1 MRSVSPDNRRR
12 SGPVRYR
19 FRPQLHALEDRC
31 LLSTLWNNFALPDA
45 NGHVSALSSGPDG
58 NIWFTDSAAHK
69 IGRITPAG
77 TITEFALSSGSSPA
91 HITAG
96 HDGSLW
102 FTDNALDE
110 IARITVQGVVTE
122 FPLSAAGP
130 AALVG
135 GVPEEIVTAQDGSLW
150 FSLANPGELGRLSTS
165 GVFTDFQLGNV
176 QPDNLTA
183 GSDGNIW
190 YIDRLHNQIGRVTPA
205 GAVTS
210 FHLPSAGAG
219 TAAAPL
225 ALTLGPDG
233 NLWFS
238 EGSTGGQIGRLT
250 STGSFTMFDLAAG
263 HAAFGIQAGPDSSLW
278 FTESGRIGRF
288 NPFTGIMTEFPLPVD
303 PPATFTAGADGNLW
317 FAQGDVVVQ
326 LDHSNLP
333 PGNIVSIS
341 LVGTPPSVNV
351 SVTYVLTGTT
361 ASSFDE
367 TLFINWG
374 DDRFSAET
382 RAFSPSNASPSN
394 AVQVFV
400 DHTYVALGAYTI
412 SLSIKQSNG
421 VLIKATFPLVQN
433 ASDASGSVPA
443 FGLPGGGPQVG
454 LGGGFGGFD
463 SNGQVP
469 WKSLTN
475 HGTPDTQGSPAG
487 TVAFPY
493 ATQALEGLTSLPSG
507 RGFILLISL
516 QYSVGTAQAGN
527 TPGQAAYSSGNS
539 QPEAAAD
546 AVVPVSTRVGQANIS
561 GASGSD
567 DGAATP
573 SLVRL
578 AASYGSGREID
589 PPSGLERAES
599 SLLPAALQTGQTS
612 LDEPGPVLVGE
623 PLRGAVPSEQDLL
636 SIAWDIVAADAQQR
650 REGAPSWA
658 WLERALIGTA
668 LGAVAAESVLWGLD
682 LSRRRSEVHRLR
694 LKDAAYLLAASR

>member
-1 MRSVSPDNRRR
+1 MPSVSPDNRRR

-45 NGHVSALSSGPDG
+45 NGHVSALTSGPDG
-58 NIWFTDSAAHK
+58 NVWFTDSAAHK

-77 TITEFALSSGSSPA
+77 TITEFALSSSSSPA
-91 HITAG
+91 HITPG

-205 GAVTS
+205 GAITS

-219 TAAAPL
+219 TANPL

-238 EGSTGGQIGRLT
+238 EGSTGGQIGCVT

-303 PPATFTAGADGNLW
+303 PPAVFMAGADGNLW
-317 FAQGDVVVQ
+317 FAQGSVVAQ

-341 LVGTPPSVNV
+341 LVGTLPSVDV
-351 SVTYVLTGTT
+351 SVTYVLTG
-361 ASSFDE
+361 AAA
-367 TLFINWG
+367 INFFGTIVIDWG
-374 DDRFSAET
+374 DARSSAET
-382 RAFSPSNASPSN
+382 NSFSPSSAL
-394 AVQVFV
+394 QVVV
-400 DHTYVALGAYTI
+400 DHTYVAPGPYTI
-412 SLSIKQSNG
+412 LLSIKQSNG
-421 VLIKATFPLVQN
+421 VLIKTTFPLVQN

-443 FGLPGGGPQVG
+443 SGLPGGSPVG
-454 LGGGFGGFD
+454 FGGGFGGFD
-463 SNGQVP
+463 SNGQHP
-469 WKSLTN
+469 WKSLTD
-475 HGTPDTQGSPAG
+475 HGTPTTPGSRAG

-493 ATQALEGLTSLPSG
+493 ATQALEGFTSLPSG
-507 RGFILLISL
+507 RGFVLVISL
-516 QYSVGTAQAGN
+516 
-527 TPGQAAYSSGNS
+527 AYSSGNS
-539 QPEAAAD
+539 QPEPAAD
-546 AVVPVSTRVGQANIS
+546 AVAPASTRVGEANATRVA
-561 GASGSD
+561 GPDEAAAASS
-567 DGAATP
+567 P
-573 SLVRL
+573 VRL
-578 AASYGSGREID
+578 AAGYGSRRENAL
-589 PPSGLERAES
+589 PASGSELAES
-599 SLLPAALQTGQTS
+599 SVLPATMQTVQTA

-636 SIAWDIVAADAQQR
+636 SLAWDIVAADAPQR
-650 REGAPSWA
+650 REGAGSWA
-658 WLERALIGTA
+658 WLERALIGTT
-668 LGAVAAESVLWGLD
+668 LGAVATGSMLWGLD
-682 LSRRRSEVHRLR
+682 LNRRRIEVRR
-694 LKDAAYLLAASR
+694 SQLKDGAYLLAASR

>member
-45 NGHVSALSSGPDG
+45 NGHVSALTSGPDG
-58 NIWFTDSAAHK
+58 NIWFTDSAAHR

-77 TITEFALSSGSSPA
+77 TITEFALSSSSSPA

-122 FPLSAAGP
+122 FPLSAARP
-130 AALVG
+130 AALVD
-135 GVPEEIVTAQDGSLW
+135 GVPEEIVTAQDDSLW

-205 GAVTS
+205 GAITS
-210 FHLPSAGAG
+210 FRLPSAGAG
-219 TAAAPL
+219 TASPL

-250 STGSFTMFDLAAG
+250 FTGTFTMFDLAAG

-317 FAQGDVVVQ
+317 FAQGSMVAQ

-341 LVGTPPSVNV
+341 LIGTLPSVNV
-351 SVTYVLTGTT
+351 SVTYVLTGAAAT
-361 ASSFDE
+361 SFFGTIVID
-367 TLFINWG
+367 WG
-374 DDRFSAET
+374 DARTSAET
-382 RAFSPSNASPSN
+382 NSFSPSSALQ
-394 AVQVFV
+394 VQV
-400 DHTYVALGAYTI
+400 DHTYVASGPYTI
-412 SLSIKQSNG
+412 LLSINQSNG
-421 VLIKATFPLVQN
+421 VLIKAMFKPAPGASN
-433 ASDASGSVPA
+433 APGVVPASGLPDDSV
-443 FGLPGGGPQVG
+443 QVG
-454 LGGGFGGFD
+454 FGGGFGGFD

-475 HGTPDTQGSPAG
+475 HGSPDTQGSPAG

-493 ATQALEGLTSLPSG
+493 ATQALEGFTSLPSS
-507 RGFILLISL
+507 RGFVLLISL
-516 QYSVGTAQAGN
+516 QYSVGTAQPGN
-527 TPGQAAYSSGNS
+527 TPGYSSGSS
-539 QPEAAAD
+539 QPEAAD

-561 GASGSD
+561 GASGPD
-567 DGAATP
+567 EGPAAP
-573 SLVRL
+573 SRL
-578 AASYGSGREID
+578 AASYGSRRQID
-589 PPSGLERAES
+589 PPSGSERAAS
-599 SLLPAALQTGQTS
+599 SVLPQALQTVQTA
-612 LDEPGPVLVGE
+612 LDEPGPALVGE
-623 PLRGAVPSEQDLL
+623 SLRGAVPSEQDLL
-636 SIAWDIVAADAQQR
+636 SIAWDIVAADAHPR

-658 WLERALIGTA
+658 WLEKVLIGTA
-668 LGAVAAESVLWGLD
+668 LGAVATESVLWGLD
-682 LSRRRSEVHRLR
+682 LSRRRSDVRR
-694 LKDAAYLLAASR
+694 SQFKDGAYLLATSR